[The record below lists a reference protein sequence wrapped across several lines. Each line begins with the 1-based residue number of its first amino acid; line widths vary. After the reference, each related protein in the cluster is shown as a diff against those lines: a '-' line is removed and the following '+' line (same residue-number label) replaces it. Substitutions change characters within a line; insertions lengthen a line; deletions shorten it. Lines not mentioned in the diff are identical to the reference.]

1 MRVQRKGGNSVSLGF
16 GLTAAINII
25 LTLIGIAVS
34 WWALQCVRIDLFLS
48 DPKGARAKALMII
61 VSVVLGHGIARFLS
75 DYAGWSQMLT
85 QLF

>member
-1 MRVQRKGGNSVSLGF
+1 MSF
-16 GLTAAINII
+16 GLGITAAINII
-25 LTLIGIAVS
+25 LTLIGIAFS
-34 WWALQCVRIDLFLS
+34 WWALQCVRVDLFLS
-48 DPKGARAKALMII
+48 DPKGAKAKALMVI